1 MAAGEAEVTTVGDI
15 VQSEACESRSERWA
29 RRLETARGYATW
41 LAPKAAPT
49 AEAAAGLAKRTGR
62 AIGWGVKAGGTAVG
76 VGLAGVGVIAVGGP
90 AGACVV
96 GAGAVVA
103 ASSIVGGWVTE
114 KVGDGVGAG
123 IGISGVIAERSLRAS
138 DGVLGG
144 IHSILTQSQTNYL
157 LGDEGSA
164 VLSHILD
171 TYQTHLAGDPGFK
184 EACTTEL
191 LQGLVSYCALQR
203 SMLVPYGSRGAVKNL
218 RNDLLA
224 DARPLILG
232 VGGERKL
239 EECGG
244 VGGEREREREIMR
257 HICICEQTQGALMNV
272 FLGEESV
279 RSALMDANDLLLR
292 NLGLLSSDLLHAQ
305 WESRGPHQPCY
316 VVLADRQHGNL
327 VVAVRGTLSA
337 FDALTDLRC
346 AYSAVRPTPDE
357 GPQKVHTGMWESA
370 VRMDGELRELID
382 LALSPHGS
390 CAGMRLRLVGHS
402 LGRHSQKYSL

>member
-1 MAAGEAEVTTVGDI
+1 MQGVGEGEAEDTTTTI
-15 VQSEACESRSERWA
+15 QHISSSEAPESRSERWA
-29 RRLETARGYATW
+29 RRLETAREYATW

-103 ASSIVGGWVTE
+103 ASSFVGGWVTE

-164 VLSHILD
+164 VLQHIID
-171 TYQTHLAGDPGFK
+171 TYQTNLAGNPGFQ
-184 EACTTEL
+184 EASTTEL

-203 SMLVPYGSRGAVKNL
+203 SMLVPYGSRGAVKKL
-218 RNDLLA
+218 RNGLLE
-224 DARPLILG
+224 DAGPRILG
-232 VGGERKL
+232 VGAVGERVK
-239 EECGG
+239 EEWGG
-244 VGGEREREREIMR
+244 VGGETEIEREIMR
-257 HICICEQTQGALMNV
+257 HICICEQTQGALLNV

-327 VVAVRGTLSA
+327 VVAVRGSLYYRVIYIYIYIYIYMHIQVVAVRGTLSA

-357 GPQKVHTGMWESA
+357 GPQV
-370 VRMDGELRELID
+370 I
-382 LALSPHGS
+382 
-390 CAGMRLRLVGHS
+390 LVQC
-402 LGRHSQKYSL
+402 QKRPITVSKET

>member
-1 MAAGEAEVTTVGDI
+1 
-15 VQSEACESRSERWA
+15 
-29 RRLETARGYATW
+29 
-41 LAPKAAPT
+41 
-49 AEAAAGLAKRTGR
+49 
-62 AIGWGVKAGGTAVG
+62 VKAGGTAVG

-164 VLSHILD
+164 VLSHIID

-203 SMLVPYGSRGAVKNL
+203 SMLVPYGSKGAVKNL
-218 RNDLLA
+218 RNGLLA
-224 DARPLILG
+224 DAGPRILG
-232 VGGERKL
+232 VGGERVL

-244 VGGEREREREIMR
+244 MGGGREREKEIMR